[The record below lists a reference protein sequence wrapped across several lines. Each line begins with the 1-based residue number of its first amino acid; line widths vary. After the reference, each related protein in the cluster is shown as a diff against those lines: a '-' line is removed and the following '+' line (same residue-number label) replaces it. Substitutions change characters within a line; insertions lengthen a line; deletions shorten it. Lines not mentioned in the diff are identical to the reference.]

1 MAAAAVAASWG
12 RGTLGGNKRKRMDD
26 AGEEAGCEEAVT
38 PAAHATVY
46 TLGNHVYFNDD
57 VSQQSMFLLA
67 RELRVAARRIR
78 MRALESGE
86 GPPAPLYLHV
96 STYGGDISAAFSVVD
111 TMKHLGVA
119 VFSVV
124 EGYVA
129 SAGTLITL
137 AAHKRFIQANAY
149 MMVHQLSSGMWGKM
163 STLAEEMHNL
173 KKLQDHITDFYLE
186 HTRMRAKQLKR
197 LLLRDVN
204 FNAKESIARG
214 IADELYMPRV
224 G

>member
-1 MAAAAVAASWG
+1 MSSSWGARKRKRMEDAAEEGGGEEEAAVAAAPH
-12 RGTLGGNKRKRMDD
+12 T
-26 AGEEAGCEEAVT
+26 
-38 PAAHATVY
+38 TVY
-46 TLGNHVYFNDD
+46 ALGNHVYFNDD

-67 RELRVAARRIR
+67 RELRLAARRIR
-78 MRALESGE
+78 MRAIESGDSS
-86 GPPAPLYLHV
+86 PPQPLYLHV

-111 TMKHLGVA
+111 TLKHLGVA
-119 VFSVV
+119 VYSVV

-137 AAHKRFIQANAY
+137 AAQRRFIQANAY

-163 STLAEEMHNL
+163 SSLAEEMHNL
-173 KKLQDHITDFYLE
+173 KKLQDHITNFYLE

-204 FNAKESIARG
+204 FNAQESIARG
-214 IADELYMPRV
+214 IADEVYLPHC
-224 G
+224 